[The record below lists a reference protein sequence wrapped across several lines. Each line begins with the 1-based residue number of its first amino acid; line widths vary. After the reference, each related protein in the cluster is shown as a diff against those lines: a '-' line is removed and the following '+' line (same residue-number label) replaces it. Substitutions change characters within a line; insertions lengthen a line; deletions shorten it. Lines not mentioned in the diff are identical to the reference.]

1 MKKISLL
8 FLLLVFPV
16 CVFAKDT
23 CDPSNIKI
31 ESITLEDTKGNIEEV
46 KEASSDS
53 QKINLGLRM
62 NVVGDT
68 ASYKIVLKNNS
79 NEDYYFD
86 EKSLNLDTD
95 YIDYEVNYE
104 DGNNLMKGGEEKV
117 LFLKVV
123 YKEKMDS
130 STLEN
135 GLYQDTQVVKLNL
148 TNNNIVDEILEN
160 PLTGRK
166 LGLLIFI
173 FLIVGCILFY
183 KEKKKSAYMFFLVG
197 LILPFGVQALCRHS
211 LEIKNYLV
219 IDAREAVFLTGK
231 EVNVKMKQLAGD
243 DTSTVTNA
251 YSFKDQM
258 ITSIQYSEA
267 EPDSMNKEEKNVV
280 STPES
285 EYPIYMWY
293 DNGTIY
299 WWSEDKTPTL
309 NEDASYMFYYFYQ
322 LNNLDGI
329 SDFDLSHTIFLD
341 NLVGVTN
348 VSNLNAFVKWNV
360 SNVREMKSTFSS
372 NRELSDITGV
382 KKWDTSNVENM
393 YGTFMS
399 NRSLLTLSGI
409 ENWDTSKVT
418 DLSFFVFSSRTLN
431 DVSAMENWDVSHVKN
446 MKYTFSTC
454 FGIEEINMSKWKTN
468 SLTNMNNMFAMLF
481 LSDGTSPSSLKRIY
495 MSEDFDTSKVTDM
508 AYTFYNLKEI
518 EDYSFLQYF
527 DTSNVTDLTHIFFN
541 NLSFDDIKYVK
552 DWDVSNVTNMNGTFI
567 GTESL
572 TSLEG
577 LENWDVSN
585 VEDMSFMF
593 RDCISLK
600 SLNEIKDW
608 NVSKVL
614 NYKYMFYGC
623 RILQDVSSINDWNIS
638 KNADFTRMF
647 AGVPVLP
654 EFSKVNGTWSNGTF
668 TPSS

>member
-31 ESITLEDTKGNIEEV
+31 ESITLEDTKGNIEEF

-148 TNNNIVDEILEN
+148 TNNNLVDEILEN

-183 KEKKKSAYMFFLVG
+183 KEKKKSAYMFFLVV

-243 DTSTVTNA
+243 DTSISSTPSSVQNE
-251 YSFKDQM
+251 S
-258 ITSIQYSEA
+258 ITAILKSEI
-267 EPDSMNKEEKNVV
+267 EPSDENKEEKNIV
-280 STPES
+280 STTDSP
-285 EYPIYMWY
+285 YPIYMWF

-299 WWSEDKTPTL
+299 WWSEDDTPAL
-309 NEDASYMFYYFYQ
+309 NEDSSYMFYRLRQ
-322 LNNLDGI
+322 LTDISGIDTFDCSNSQNLSYVFSRLI
-329 SDFDLSHTIFLD
+329 S
-341 NLVGVTN
+341 
-348 VSNLNAFVKWNV
+348 
-360 SNVREMKSTFSS
+360 
-372 NRELSDITGV
+372 LSDITSLS
-382 KKWDTSNVENM
+382 KWNTSNVTNM
-393 YGTFMS
+393 QGLFLNDS
-399 NRSLLTLSGI
+399 NIESLSGI
-409 ENWDTSKVT
+409 ENWDTSNVKDMSLIF
-418 DLSFFVFSSRTLN
+418 DLCKKLN
-431 DVSAMENWDVSHVKN
+431 DVSAIKNWNVTKVETLYYSFASC
-446 MKYTFSTC
+446 YLL
-454 FGIEEINMSKWKTN
+454 EEVDLSNWKTK
-468 SLTNMNNMFAMLF
+468 SLTDISFMFSMLF
-481 LSDGTSPSSLKRIY
+481 NSSYDSGTLKRIIL
-495 MSEDFDTSKVTDM
+495 SEKFDTSKVTTM
-508 AYTFYNLKEI
+508 ENTFYNNPMI

-593 RDCISLK
+593 RNCISLK

-654 EFSKVNGTWSNGTF
+654 EFSKVNGTWSSGSF
-668 TPSS
+668 IPSS